1 MQKPTEPT
9 ELGNTDYLEELQVV
23 SNYRAHLC
31 YIKDWIQVLVQSRW
45 RYLHDLVRQ
54 AAKGNCDHS

>member
-45 RYLHDLVRQ
+45 RYLHDL
-54 AAKGNCDHS
+54 G